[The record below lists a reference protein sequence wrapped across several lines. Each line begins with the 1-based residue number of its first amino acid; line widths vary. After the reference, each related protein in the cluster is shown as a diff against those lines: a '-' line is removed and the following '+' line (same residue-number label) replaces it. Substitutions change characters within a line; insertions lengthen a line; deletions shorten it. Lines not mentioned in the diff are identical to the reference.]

1 MRKKIILIASFSL
14 VFDQIIK
21 YLFSNVISGFVLI
34 PNFISFIYAENEGV
48 AFSMLSGN
56 RLFIILITILLLGIL
71 IYMLEKEHVNSN
83 QNLKLL
89 VLSYGFL
96 FGGILGN
103 LVDRIIRGYVVDYI
117 SLNIIGYH
125 FPIFNLADLF
135 ITLGVILLVIKTI
148 KEEQKHKN

>member
-71 IYMLEKEHVNSN
+71 IYMLEKEHVNSK
-83 QNLKLL
+83 QNLKLV

-103 LVDRIIRGYVVDYI
+103 LVDRIIKGVVVDYV
-117 SLNIIGYH
+117 SLNIFGYH

-135 ITLGVILLVIKTI
+135 ITLGVILLVIKTL
-148 KEEQKHKN
+148 KEEKRA

>member
-1 MRKKIILIASFSL
+1 MYKKITLISSFAL

-21 YLFSNVISGFVLI
+21 YLFSNVINGFVLI
-34 PNFISFIYAENEGV
+34 PNFISFIYAENKGV

-56 RLFIILITILLLGIL
+56 RLFIILITIFLFFVLLT
-71 IYMLEKEHVNSN
+71 MLAKEKKDKRNVR
-83 QNLKLL
+83 LTT
-89 VLSYGFL
+89 LSYGLL

-135 ITLGVILLVIKTI
+135 ITIGVILLVIKTLRED
-148 KEEQKHKN
+148 KKRS